1 MLLTTGYISTLDSR
15 LTTSHIR
22 TASHAVK
29 LFMSTVNVAIVLNL
43 AKTSVPTRNKESTSG
58 NQDKTYITS
67 SAKTDSHFTGNSH
80 AKTSVQGF
88 KSNELTSTE
97 SVLINAGSEHSNKV
111 NSLLV
116 ETSTRQSSNDVLGFE
131 STSPFEGEIQM
142 RSASGI
148 ESGIES
154 VDSVSYSEWIHSTV
168 SYLTSTATSLRIR
181 LESSV
186 TLSGKDMLSS
196 SESSYTFE
204 QYDSSDMS
212 DTSYSN
218 DESEVPYR
226 VTSTLETRT
235 IIQPLF
241 RG

>member
-1 MLLTTGYISTLDSR
+1 M
-15 LTTSHIR
+15 

-29 LFMSTVNVAIVLNL
+29 LFMSTVNVANVINL
-43 AKTSVPTRNKESTSG
+43 PKTILPSINKESTSG
-58 NQDKTYITS
+58 NQDQTYVTTTGKTHTHS
-67 SAKTDSHFTGNSH
+67 SRNSH
-80 AKTSVQGF
+80 AKPSVQGF

-116 ETSTRQSSNDVLGFE
+116 ETSTRESPNDVLGFE

-142 RSASGI
+142 RSTSESGI

-196 SESSYTFE
+196 SESSYTFD
-204 QYDSSDMS
+204 QYDSSDIS

-218 DESEVPYR
+218 DESELPYR